1 VKEGA
6 TQAREQIGDVLA
18 EVKADR
24 EREAEESAAANPTN
38 KN

>member
-1 VKEGA
+1 MKEGA
-6 TQAREQIGDVLA
+6 TQAREQIGDLLA

-24 EREAEESAAANPTN
+24 EREAEESTTAKATE